1 MRTLSR
7 KWTGGKINNYRQCY
21 IPLRLIKSVELNKSP
36 LATAR
41 NVRPPVDSESRPGP
55 AHGAKRTAAFQS
67 IELNQHRSWSQF
79 SISNATTDVTILRP
93 ETNSFKDYSLAI
105 LCMYFLADTS
115 GRQPYFLA
123 NDFSTNVTV
132 TCLVKRQ
139 ELRTLTSPDQ
149 QSSQVTLSYVRA
161 DISMK
166 WLSSQTLLF
175 RNRRSANGSQTI
187 LVSARTTSSGSVCA
201 ALLKLGNQ
209 S

>member
-1 MRTLSR
+1 MLLFYALKLTLLRTIVLPSYACTFWLTRLAVSR
-7 KWTGGKINNYRQCY
+7 IFW
-21 IPLRLIKSVELNKSP
+21 P
-36 LATAR
+36 
-41 NVRPPVDSESRPGP
+41 
-55 AHGAKRTAAFQS
+55 
-67 IELNQHRSWSQF
+67 
-79 SISNATTDVTILRP
+79 TT
-93 ETNSFKDYSLAI
+93 
-105 LCMYFLADTS
+105 
-115 GRQPYFLA
+115 
-123 NDFSTNVTV
+123 FSTNVTV